1 MPYVTSTRNVL
12 ALPLWRRQD
21 PERKSSTARESSAVQ
36 DGERTSA
43 MLHGKKSSLG
53 AVGKEST
60 SGHTSHLRTSR
71 APTTVW
77 ANSQP
82 AKAVN
87 HPQFASNPRRRYRA
101 HPSVKPAPPGSSK
114 KRKADDFISQR
125 PARRRRGGQDAAHL
139 ELKDEAHIRKTMRV
153 PVPEDYPAL
162 PAHLFKQIKGSL
174 HDATQGVAEIM
185 SEIKMLTDGVF
196 QTTLRYKSPVHD
208 EVVIGE
214 GRSKVRLLEPQ
225 SSKLLTINRWLPPMQ
240 PICI

>member
-12 ALPLWRRQD
+12 SLPLWRRLEQ
-21 PERKSSTARESSAVQ
+21 ERQSSTAHETSSVQ

-43 MLHGKKSSLG
+43 MLHGKKSSPG

-60 SGHTSHLRTSR
+60 PGHRSDLRTSR

-77 ANSQP
+77 AKSQP

-87 HPQFASNPRRRYRA
+87 HPQSAPNPSRRHRA

-125 PARRRRGGQDAAHL
+125 PARRRRGGQDATHL

-162 PAHLFKQIKGSL
+162 PTHLFKQIKGSL
-174 HDATQGVAEIM
+174 HDATQGVAEIE
-185 SEIKMLTDGVF
+185 SEIRMLTDGVF
-196 QTTLRYKSPVHD
+196 QATLRYKSPVHN

-214 GRSKVRLLEPQ
+214 GRSKVR
-225 SSKLLTINRWLPPMQ
+225 
-240 PICI
+240 